1 MSVSQTTTGSALW
14 HRVLNDPQL
23 RDLPY
28 KIETEE
34 PDKIILRP
42 RKARHSLQQGQLV
55 GLLLEHVAGGKPA
68 VEFAVETPRGVKVPD
83 VVWISDA
90 LAAKLSLDAE
100 ASSNMPEL
108 VIEVLSR
115 SNPQREM
122 AEKVQLYL
130 DGGAKEVWLCDV
142 DGNLTFYD
150 STGEQAASSF
160 APSFPS
166 TLPS

>member
-1 MSVSQTTTGSALW
+1 MSVSQTTTGSALRR
-14 HRVLNDPQL
+14 RVLNDPQL

-28 KIETEE
+28 KIETEK

-42 RKARHSLQQGQLV
+42 RNARHGLQQGRLVQLLSAHLPD
-55 GLLLEHVAGGKPA
+55 GRPA

-90 LAAKLSLDAE
+90 LAAQLNIDAE
-100 ASSNMPEL
+100 ASSIMPEL

-130 DGGAKEVWLCDV
+130 DGGAQEVWLCDV

-150 STGEQAASSF
+150 GTGEQAASSLV
-160 APSFPS
+160 PSFPGI
-166 TLPS
+166 LPS

>member
-1 MSVSQTTTGSALW
+1 M
-14 HRVLNDPQL
+14 
-23 RDLPY
+23 
-28 KIETEE
+28 
-34 PDKIILRP
+34 
-42 RKARHSLQQGQLV
+42 
-55 GLLLEHVAGGKPA
+55 
-68 VEFAVETPRGVKVPD
+68 PD